1 MKSGNVILAVVA
13 ILFGGCLYIHRR
25 VIKSLITGEEMPKA
39 PAWHTW
45 VPEDKRRS
53 RKQSE
58 EHKR

>member
-13 ILFGGCLYIHRR
+13 ILFGGCLFIHKR

-53 RKQSE
+53 
-58 EHKR
+58 